1 MPKTVTPEIERR
13 ALALFERL
21 AEQPESQKLRTRLL
35 KGESEAVLTRLR
47 ALEAT
52 VERAQSAIPT
62 LIPGSADC
70 GGVLPPPE
78 RVGAFRLIERI
89 GQGGMGDVWL
99 GARDDGLYEQKVAI
113 KLIQRHA
120 LVRAASAFEDE
131 RRFLARLEH
140 PNIARLIDGG
150 VTEDGLPWL
159 VMEFIEGEPID
170 TACSGKSDAERVR
183 LFVKAA
189 DAVQYAHSRMIAHAD
204 LKPSNILVDSGG
216 RVKLLDFG
224 IAGLI
229 DGDARS
235 PTGSGP
241 LTREFASPE
250 RIAGGPPAV
259 ADDVF
264 ALGKTFNLAL
274 DGSNDPELRAIMRK
288 ASAPEEGARYGSAAA
303 MIADL
308 DHWRMQL
315 PVSAVPNTMR
325 YRIDKF
331 VGRHRKGVLATGA
344 GFVLLS
350 STSLIAT
357 SSYVRA
363 ERERGV
369 AEQRFGAVRRLS
381 GLMLY
386 DLYDE
391 LARQPGTVAKRAE
404 IAKTAA
410 TYLEK
415 LRVSREAPVD
425 LRLETAKSYR
435 RLAAIQG
442 LAGTP
447 NLGQPAEAG
456 KSLDHAEAILRE
468 LVADDPKNAAA
479 IAELGWLMTDRWTL
493 LGDNGDAPKLN
504 REARAL
510 FDRALSR
517 EPANAEARLGKLLT
531 EKNRAYDLIW
541 VSDKAAA
548 AVPVA
553 ATALIELRQT
563 RWPLPTASRTPF
575 VEINL
580 LNRLGDA
587 TYYAGDIPGSL
598 KYYQDADRV
607 IDGLIARYGAQP
619 HLMTLKAEIAFNLSG
634 TLGDMG
640 GHNQEALDIAR
651 KAVLPLREILAAGP
665 DAAAEKMLV
674 VLYGQEAGVLDSMG
688 QAQAALVPSAASVAI
703 RRERLAS
710 SPGDPRRM
718 RDLPLALAKHATFL
732 AKAGKHAEACSA
744 AREALS
750 GWNAIKTARALG
762 AFDANK
768 NLTESVRLQRELCT
782 A

>member
-21 AEQPESQKLRTRLL
+21 AEQPENQKLRTRLL
-35 KGESEAVLTRLR
+35 KSENEAVLTRLR
-47 ALEAT
+47 ALEAS
-52 VERAQSAIPT
+52 VRRAQSAIPT

-120 LVRAASAFEDE
+120 LARAATAFEDE

-204 LKPSNILVDSGG
+204 LKPSNILVDTSG

-264 ALGKTFNLAL
+264 ALGRTFALAL
-274 DGSNDPELRAIMRK
+274 DGSHDPELRAIMRK
-288 ASAPEEGARYGSAAA
+288 ASDPEEGARYGSAAA

-410 TYLEK
+410 SYLER
-415 LRVSREAPVD
+415 LRVSREAPID
-425 LRLETAKSYR
+425 LRLETARSYR

-456 KSLDHAEAILRE
+456 KSLDHAETILRE
-468 LVADDPKNAAA
+468 LIADDPKNAAA
-479 IAELGWLMTDRWTL
+479 LAEFGWLMTDRWTL

-553 ATALIELRQT
+553 KAALAELRNT
-563 RWPLPTASRTPF
+563 RWPLPTASRAPF

-598 KYYQDADRV
+598 KYYEDANRV
-607 IDGLIARYGAQP
+607 IDGLIARHGAQP
-619 HLMTLKAEIAFNLSG
+619 HLLILKAEIAFNLSG

-651 KAVLPLREILAAGP
+651 KAVLPLKEILAAGP

-688 QAQAALVPSAASVAI
+688 EAQAALVPSAASVAI
-703 RRERLAS
+703 RRERLAA

-718 RDLPLALAKHATFL
+718 RDLPLALARHATFL
-732 AKAGKHAEACSA
+732 AKAGKRVEACSA
-744 AREALS
+744 AREALA

-768 NLTESVRLQRELCT
+768 NLTESVKLQRELCT